1 MIIQKEE
8 RRKRLVDAGVP
19 QLFLDA
25 LNEIDKYDDLQ
36 FMIREPDSFY
46 FYIDT
51 IYKSY
56 KSIKDF
62 NIVPVFEGS
71 NGDIFYVYL
80 FNEQEQKF
88 AQFELENDEL
98 YADYGTSF
106 SLMLAN
112 LLIDFYEFADELSIE
127 ELSKIGQQIGAQ
139 FADKLFKKLEMADE
153 ESLRKS
159 FESDNNWRKKNLEE
173 IIKSS

>member
-1 MIIQKEE
+1 MI
-8 RRKRLVDAGVP
+8 DAGVP

-25 LNEIDKYDDLQ
+25 LKDIDKYDDLQ

-51 IYKSY
+51 IYNSY

-71 NGDIFYVYL
+71 NGDVFYVYL
-80 FNEQEQKF
+80 FNEQEKKF
-88 AQFELENDEL
+88 AHFTLENDEL
-98 YADYGTSF
+98 YSDYGTSF

-112 LLIDFYEFADELSIE
+112 LLIDLYEFAYELPIE
-127 ELSKIGQQIGAQ
+127 ELSKIGREIGAQ
-139 FADKLFKKLEMADE
+139 FSDELFKKLEMAGE
-153 ESLRKS
+153 ESLRKF
-159 FESDNNWRKKNLEE
+159 FESDNNWRKKYLEE